1 MPKCKQ
7 RSCAVYFYVFIFKC
21 NNIGREDYVTQAGF
35 QCLQANMLKPRSF
48 KCITTHL
55 LRLIQTT
62 LLPLSLLMAVD
73 VIFKRGLVHVVADH
87 RAEGA
92 DAVTLLVLIQFVL
105 GDAGEAL
112 AAVTTHQRLLVL
124 WSYGFINV
132 G

>member
-1 MPKCKQ
+1 M
-7 RSCAVYFYVFIFKC
+7 
-21 NNIGREDYVTQAGF
+21 
-35 QCLQANMLKPRSF
+35 

-112 AAVTTHQRLLVL
+112 AAVTTHQRLKWRRQHIRGRNGIASGL
-124 WSYGFINV
+124 SFKSASKINPKQPSHSRE
-132 G
+132 GRFSH